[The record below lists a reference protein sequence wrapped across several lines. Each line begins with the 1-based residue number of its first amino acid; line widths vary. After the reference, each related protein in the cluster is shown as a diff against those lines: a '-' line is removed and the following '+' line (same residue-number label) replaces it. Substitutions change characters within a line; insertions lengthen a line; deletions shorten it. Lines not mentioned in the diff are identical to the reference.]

1 MRQLMN
7 DCRLTISLRKGE
19 VVGSGLADLLEK
31 KGVALADP
39 EPRTTRPTLRKTGVQ
54 NG

>member
-39 EPRTTRPTLRKTGVQ
+39 DSRTTRPTLRKTGVQ

>member
-1 MRQLMN
+1 MRKLLH
-7 DCRLTISLRKGE
+7 DCALTIALRKGE

-39 EPRTTRPTLRKTGVQ
+39 DPRTTRPTTRNTGVH